1 MDEAEGRMI
10 PDLGLMIG
18 AYIIVRMVSFL
29 LRTGERRESIL
40 VKILAV
46 IAILVTVVCTYD
58 LIAKGAQPYSGI
70 GTGIG
75 GIR

>member
-18 AYIIVRMVSFL
+18 AYIIVRMVSFI
-29 LRTGERRESIL
+29 LRTGERRESTL
-40 VKILAV
+40 VKILAI
-46 IAILVTVVCTYD
+46 IAIIVTVVCVSD
-58 LIAKGAQPYSGI
+58 LILQSALPHSGI